1 MYSVHFVKLQLLI
14 FLLPHSYFIFPWNVL
29 LEMLICSFSINKRK
43 SKKKNKCFNLF
54 ETIHYGLVF
63 KQKWLSSGWVNY

>member
-1 MYSVHFVKLQLLI
+1 MYSVHFIKLQLLI

-43 SKKKNKCFNLF
+43 SKKKQ
-54 ETIHYGLVF
+54 VF
-63 KQKWLSSGWVNY
+63 QFIWNHSLWFGV